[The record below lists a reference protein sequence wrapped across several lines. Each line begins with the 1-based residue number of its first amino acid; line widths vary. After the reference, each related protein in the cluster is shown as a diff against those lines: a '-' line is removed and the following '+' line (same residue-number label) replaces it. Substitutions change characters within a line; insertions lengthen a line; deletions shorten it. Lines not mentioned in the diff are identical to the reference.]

1 MPPRISTAPVR
12 EIEAKVTAKGQVTLP
27 KALRSYLGIEKGS
40 RIRFRLHP
48 NGGFQADRVLF
59 DLEDHWKMADQ
70 MAKKGAKAKSVM
82 TFEKMNEAKAR
93 RVW

>member
-1 MPPRISTAPVR
+1 MPPKVSTIPVQ

-27 KALRSYLGIEKGS
+27 KSLRSHLGIQKGS

-48 NGGFQADRVLF
+48 HGGFQADRVLF
-59 DLEDHWKMADQ
+59 DLEDHWKMADE
-70 MAKKGAKAKSVM
+70 MAKKGARAKKVM
-82 TFEKMNEAKAR
+82 TLEQMNKAKAR

>member
-1 MPPRISTAPVR
+1 MPPRISTVPVQ

-27 KALRSYLGIEKGS
+27 KALRNHLGIEKGS
-40 RIRFRLHP
+40 RIRFRLHA

-70 MAKKGAKAKSVM
+70 IATKDAGAKKVM
-82 TFEKMNEAKAR
+82 SFEKMNEAKAR
-93 RVW
+93 RIW